1 MHANQR
7 QVGRQPGASQPASDH
22 QPTMTTLAPEPR
34 VHPTAFLN
42 ATRLGNWTEVGERC
56 VLNHVE
62 LGDYSY
68 IERDGDLMYTQ
79 VGRFTSIASSVRLNP
94 SNHPWWRPT
103 LHHFTYRPGK
113 FGFTSDSQ
121 AVDQDVFAWREKDRV
136 VVGHDVWIG
145 HGVTVLPGVHIGN
158 GAIVG
163 AGSVVTRHVP
173 PYMIVVGNPARVLRP
188 RFENS
193 DIPERLEAVGWW
205 HWPHELLQEHLK
217 DFQGDALAFL
227 DAVEAISEERG

>member
-1 MHANQR
+1 MNQPR
-7 QVGRQPGASQPASDH
+7 
-22 QPTMTTLAPEPR
+22 MTPLAPEPR
-34 VHPTAFLN
+34 VHPSARLN
-42 ATRLGNWTEVGERC
+42 ATQLGCWTEVGERC

-62 LGDYSY
+62 LGDYCY
-68 IERDGDLMYTQ
+68 IARDGDLMFAQ
-79 VGRFTSIASSVRLNP
+79 VGRFTSIASSVRVNP

-121 AVDQDVFAWREKDRV
+121 SVDQEVFAWREKERV
-136 VVGHDVWIG
+136 VIGHDVWIG
-145 HGVTVLPGVHIGN
+145 HGAIILPGVHIGN

-163 AGSVVTRHVP
+163 AGSVVTRDVP

-188 RFENS
+188 RFENPE
-193 DIPERLEAVGWW
+193 IPGRLEAVGWW
-205 HWPHELLQEHLK
+205 HWPHERLQTHLK

-227 DAVEAISEERG
+227 EVAETVTEEPR